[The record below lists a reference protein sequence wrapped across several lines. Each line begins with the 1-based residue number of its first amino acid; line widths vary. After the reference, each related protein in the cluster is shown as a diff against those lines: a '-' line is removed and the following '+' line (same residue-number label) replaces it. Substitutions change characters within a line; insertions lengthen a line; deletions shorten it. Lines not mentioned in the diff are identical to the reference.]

1 VTLSTRQEVLVSTT
15 LRLRSVRV
23 LLMLL
28 CAALAAVALAVAP
41 STAGAGRH
49 SATLGSARP
58 SAGKVALSNREW
70 N

>member
-1 VTLSTRQEVLVSTT
+1 VSTT

-23 LLMLL
+23 LL
-28 CAALAAVALAVAP
+28 CAALAAVALAAAP

-49 SATLGSARP
+49 SAALGSARS

>member
-1 VTLSTRQEVLVSTT
+1 MFTT

-23 LLMLL
+23 LLLMLL